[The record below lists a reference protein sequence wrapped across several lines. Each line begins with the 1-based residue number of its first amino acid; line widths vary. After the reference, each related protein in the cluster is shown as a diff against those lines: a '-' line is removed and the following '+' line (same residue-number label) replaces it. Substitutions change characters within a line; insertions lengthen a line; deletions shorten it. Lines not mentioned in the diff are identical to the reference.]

1 MDSTMGRGGK
11 ETDVK
16 EGQVQGGKV
25 NQIELFRH
33 LYRSGEGAQSVG
45 ERGERSM
52 KSGKGYKIDG
62 NLIKSITI

>member
-33 LYRSGEGAQSVG
+33 LYRSGEGA
-45 ERGERSM
+45 
-52 KSGKGYKIDG
+52 
-62 NLIKSITI
+62 